1 MKTHKYTT
9 FKYTLP
15 EIPHMQKYSC
25 EKQPD
30 AVITPKIEI
39 KIEKTLEENLK
50 ETKTSTETSKET
62 KLEEVAKTAK
72 KITKEDTLD
81 AVKEEENKQAKFT
94 TYAKP
99 NSTTGIYNATE
110 EFYESKSANYYDNL
124 MQEEKTAPSELR
136 PEHHEQ
142 KTEQQAEQTQ
152 YLARESNEFGAQLTR
167 TGMPTRDEQT
177 SLSASSTRTEAM
189 YMFKLLNPGWW
200 HCLYELKAINPS
212 FN

>member
-1 MKTHKYTT
+1 MKTLKSTT
-9 FKYTLP
+9 FKYVLS
-15 EIPHMQKYSC
+15 EIPLMQKYFC

-30 AVITPKIEI
+30 AVISSKVEI

-50 ETKTSTETSKET
+50 ENKTSTET
-62 KLEEVAKTAK
+62 KLEEVAKIAK
-72 KITKEDTLD
+72 QILKEDVLEII
-81 AVKEEENKQAKFT
+81 KEQNKETKFIAYT
-94 TYAKP
+94 NP
-99 NSTTGIYNATE
+99 QSTTGIYNAAE
-110 EFYESKSANYYDNL
+110 EFYESESTNYYNNL
-124 MQEEKTAPSELR
+124 MPEEKTTFADWK
-136 PEHHEQ
+136 PEYHEQ

-152 YLARESNEFGAQLTR
+152 YLARESNEFGVQLTR

-177 SLSASSTRTEAM
+177 AFSANAVNTEAM